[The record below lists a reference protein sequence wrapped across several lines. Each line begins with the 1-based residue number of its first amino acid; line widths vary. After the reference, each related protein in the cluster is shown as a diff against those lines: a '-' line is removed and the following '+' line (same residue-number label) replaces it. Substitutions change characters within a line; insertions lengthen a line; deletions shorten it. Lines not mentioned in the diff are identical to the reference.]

1 MRVADETA
9 TFGVYCRRWGVP
21 LIDGGTIMLPRLIG
35 HSRAMD
41 LILTGRS
48 VDANEAHSIG
58 LVNRLVDKGSA
69 RQEAEELAERIAS
82 FPQQCV
88 ASDRNSAIS
97 QWGMGWNE
105 ALLNEYNLG
114 KSVMGRAKDGAARFE
129 WGAGRG
135 GNFQD
140 YK

>member
-1 MRVADETA
+1 MQVALVMDCSGSMYGRNIDDARTA
-9 TFGVYCRRWGVP
+9 
-21 LIDGGTIMLPRLIG
+21 
-35 HSRAMD
+35 A
-41 LILTGRS
+41 RS
-48 VDANEAHSIG
+48 F
-58 LVNRLVDKGSA
+58 
-69 RQEAEELAERIAS
+69 AEELAERIAS

-88 ASDRNSAIS
+88 VSDRNSAIS